1 MGHEQDSTE
10 LKNDNTT
17 ADGIINN
24 TVQQKLSKAMDMRL
38 YWVKDR
44 VEQDQFNVG

>member
-1 MGHEQDSTE
+1 MGHSQDATE
-10 LKNDNTT
+10 LKTDNTA

-24 TVQQKLSKAMDMRL
+24 TFQKKRSKAIDMRL